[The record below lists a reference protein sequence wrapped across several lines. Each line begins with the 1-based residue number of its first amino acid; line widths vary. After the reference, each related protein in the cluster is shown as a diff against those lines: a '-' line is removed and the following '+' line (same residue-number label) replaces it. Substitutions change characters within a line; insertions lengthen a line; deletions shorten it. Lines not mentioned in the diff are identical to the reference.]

1 MTRTPPAPRRRPE
14 VWYRRGVIETYVRGR
29 IERFL
34 DPLGKVLASL
44 RITPI
49 ALTLSGLA
57 MCVCAAFLVG
67 NGHAVAGGWVFLA
80 GSALDG
86 LDGTVARLTGT
97 SSRRGALVDS
107 VADRLGE
114 ISLWG
119 GLAAF
124 LVDQPTLV
132 LVCVV
137 SLGGA
142 LLTSYLR
149 AKAEAVGADGR
160 GGLVGRGERVI
171 VLSAGLI
178 LGNLSW
184 VLPGLAVVIWITVIQ
199 RFVVIWKRL
208 GP

>member
-1 MTRTPPAPRRRPE
+1 M
-14 VWYRRGVIETYVRGR
+14 
-29 IERFL
+29 
-34 DPLGKVLASL
+34 
-44 RITPI
+44 
-49 ALTLSGLA
+49 ALTATGLA
-57 MCVCAAFLVG
+57 LCVAAAFLVG
-67 NGHAVAGGWVFLA
+67 AGNAVVGGWVFLS

-97 SSRRGALVDS
+97 SSKRGALVDS

-124 LVDQPTLV
+124 LADQPTLV
-132 LVCVV
+132 LVCVL

-160 GGLVGRGERVI
+160 GGLVGRAERVI
-171 VLSAGLI
+171 LLTGGLVLGL
-178 LGNLSW
+178 LHW
-184 VLPGLAVVIWITVIQ
+184 VLPVLAIVIWVTVIQ
-199 RFVVIWKRL
+199 RFWVIWKRL
-208 GP
+208 EP

>member
-1 MTRTPPAPRRRPE
+1 M
-14 VWYRRGVIETYVRGR
+14 W
-29 IERFL
+29 
-34 DPLGKVLASL
+34 
-44 RITPI
+44 
-49 ALTLSGLA
+49 
-57 MCVCAAFLVG
+57 
-67 NGHAVAGGWVFLA
+67 LA

-114 ISLWG
+114 IALWG

-124 LVDQPTLV
+124 LVDQPNLV
-132 LVCVV
+132 LVCVA

-149 AKAEAVGADGR
+149 AKAEAIGADGR

-171 VLSAGLI
+171 LLTIGLVLGV
-178 LGNLSW
+178 LSW
-184 VLPGLAVVIWITVIQ
+184 VLPILAVIIWVTVIQ
-199 RFVVIWKRL
+199 RFRVIWNRL
-208 GP
+208 EP